1 LKTNEEIPECIYF
14 EQQANHNCSQKRLWA
29 NKHEYIH

>member
-1 LKTNEEIPECIYF
+1 MMIYF

-29 NKHEYIH
+29 NKHEYIHHVSRN